1 MAVQY
6 KDYYEVLGV
15 AKTAPQEEIRKAF
28 RKLAREHHPDVAKD
42 KKTSEAKFRE
52 INDAYEVLGD
62 PEKRKKYDELGANWN
77 STAGRGGHAHP
88 GWGGMKTPSGA
99 DYGNFNEFFEAFMGS
114 NQPRGAGR
122 RARSE
127 ETTRAQNVET
137 EVHVSVEE
145 VLRGVK
151 KKITV
156 RLPGRPAGEAVEVGV
171 PAGMVPGH
179 KVRIKGKGLHGGD
192 LLCKAVLQPHAMYT
206 VDGGDLLKTA
216 RIPVWIAVLGG
227 TVEVRTPDGEIRLK
241 VPAGTQPG
249 KRFRLG
255 GRGLPMSGKKR
266 GDFILEIQVVVPEA
280 LSLEARACWVKL
292 QELSEGL

>member
-99 DYGNFNEFFEAFMGS
+99 DYGNFNEFFEAFMARTS
-114 NQPRGAGR
+114 REERAAGLGQR
-122 RARSE
+122 RR
-127 ETTRAQNVET
+127 
-137 EVHVSVEE
+137 
-145 VLRGVK
+145 
-151 KKITV
+151 
-156 RLPGRPAGEAVEVGV
+156 PGR
-171 PAGMVPGH
+171 
-179 KVRIKGKGLHGGD
+179 KTWRRK
-192 LLCKAVLQPHAMYT
+192 YT
-206 VDGGDLLKTA
+206 
-216 RIPVWIAVLGG
+216 
-227 TVEVRTPDGEIRLK
+227 
-241 VPAGTQPG
+241 
-249 KRFRLG
+249 
-255 GRGLPMSGKKR
+255 
-266 GDFILEIQVVVPEA
+266 
-280 LSLEARACWVKL
+280 
-292 QELSEGL
+292 

>member
-15 AKTAPQEEIRKAF
+15 AKTASQEEIRKAF

-52 INDAYEVLGD
+52 INDANEVLGD

-77 STAGRGGHAHP
+77 STGGRGGHAHP
-88 GWGGMKTPSGA
+88 GWGGMKTPSGG
-99 DYGNFNEFFEAFMGS
+99 DYGSFNEFFEAFMGA

-145 VLRGVK
+145 ALRGAK
-151 KKITV
+151 KRISV
-156 RLPGRPAGEAVEVGV
+156 RLPGRPAGEVVEVGV

-192 LLCKAVLQPHAMYT
+192 LLCKAVLQPHATYS
-206 VDGGDLLKTA
+206 VDGSDLLKTA
-216 RIPVWIAVLGG
+216 RIPFWKAVLGG
-227 TVEVRTPDGEIRLK
+227 TVEIRTPDGEIRLK

-255 GRGLPMSGKKR
+255 GHGLPMSGKKR

-280 LSLEARACWVKL
+280 LTLEERACWVKL
-292 QELSEGL
+292 QELSEGH